1 MVPEVFKTSVEL
13 EWTIGFEGFSN
24 VTEVDIEVFLQSDST
39 RVFPT
44 VSLDGDLQNSTV
56 TNLTPLTSYIFRV
69 YLINNRI
76 SGRSDPAETV
86 STTLSLRKLNYSA

>member
-1 MVPEVFKTSVEL
+1 MEL
-13 EWTIGFEGFSN
+13 EWTIGFEGFSS

-44 VSLDGDLQNSTV
+44 VSLNGNLQNANITS
-56 TNLTPLTSYIFRV
+56 LTPLTGYIFRV

-86 STTLSLRKLNYSA
+86 GTTLSLRKLIYIA

>member
-1 MVPEVFKTSVEL
+1 MEL
-13 EWTIGFEGFSN
+13 EWTIGFEGFSS

-44 VSLDGDLQNSTV
+44 VSLNGNLQNANITS
-56 TNLTPLTSYIFRV
+56 LTPLTSYIFRV

-86 STTLSLRKLNYSA
+86 GTTLSLRKLNYIA